1 MIGMMTGV
9 HNSSVKRITIKNRDG
24 STAGTIS
31 ISKSKPKKTKKLSYH
46 FKQVSNQILKC
57 KTSVNAKQ
65 VATTAKGYVV
75 LLRKKLYSGDYDTSE
90 VRRALIH
97 AEKMARVAK
106 KKMKHLQEEER
117 CKKGGP
123 CEGDLE
129 EEKNGKDPLNL
140 DDLCGPDLL
149 NMSAD
154 KMKELMQELESEL
167 QELEKELTEGSLG
180 QLSEELMPVASTR
193 EMDPED
199 LDLLKKKHR
208 CEELREIMEADMKYL
223 KALFN
228 KLSREKQEGPGSSDN
243 SNSNSIDYS
252 TAVSLEL
259 GGLDVPVD
267 AVDLPAMVEG
277 GNFDMLT

>member
-1 MIGMMTGV
+1 MIGTMSSA
-9 HNSSVKRITIKNRDG
+9 HNSSVKRITIRNRDG
-24 STAGTIS
+24 SNAGTIT
-31 ISKSKPKKTKKLSYH
+31 ITKSKPRKTKKLTYQ

-97 AEKMARVAK
+97 AEKMARIAK

-117 CKKGGP
+117 GKKGGP

-129 EEKNGKDPLNL
+129 EEKDRKEPLNL
-140 DDLCGPDLL
+140 DGLCESDLL
-149 NMSAD
+149 NMSTD
-154 KMKELMQELESEL
+154 EMKELMQEIEEEL
-167 QELEKELTEGSLG
+167 QELEKELSEGSLG
-180 QLSEELMPVASTR
+180 QLADELMPVSNR

-208 CEELREIMEADMKYL
+208 SEELREIMEADMKYL

-228 KLSREKQEGPGSSDN
+228 KLSREKQEGPGSSDS
-243 SNSNSIDYS
+243 SNSDEYS
-252 TAVSLEL
+252 YGVSLEI
-259 GGLDVPVD
+259 GGLDIPVETVE
-267 AVDLPAMVEG
+267 APVMIEG
-277 GNFDMLT
+277 GNFDVLT